1 MTSVHIG
8 WILHTMA
15 FLKQVYIVKF
25 CSGAL
30 RDRWLY
36 SHSEALSAL
45 GRAWKVIHNEGVWG
59 GGSLAGVGSIHWDE
73 SNTSPPSNS
82 HSLLS
87 VFLRLSKGWVEHEDP
102 PLKCLM
108 KNTSHLQQSTL
119 SSFITNNLN
128 NVLKKIIPTLNSD
141 WMSQSSLNYC
151 KIANHFFF
159 YNGLVVTV
167 SFNLKTDLPVNAHQL
182 NSASIM
188 YHSWYI
194 TKQT

>member
-1 MTSVHIG
+1 ME
-8 WILHTMA
+8 
-15 FLKQVYIVKF
+15 F

-36 SHSEALSAL
+36 SPSEALSAL
-45 GRAWKVIHNEGVWG
+45 GRAWKVFHNEGVWG
-59 GGSLAGVGSIHWDE
+59 GGSLAGVGSIHWEE

-151 KIANHFFF
+151 KIANKYCFTMAWLLQCHSI
-159 YNGLVVTV
+159 L
-167 SFNLKTDLPVNAHQL
+167 NLIYLWMHTIWIMHQL
-182 NSASIM
+182 C
-188 YHSWYI
+188 I
-194 TKQT
+194 TVDISQSKHKQPTIQLMDYYYLAEK